1 MQIKQVGP
9 RVFLSRCILLIV
21 IVSEMIVFSSLIY
34 NVAEIITTQDFV
46 EQYLVSLLLGIIF
59 LGVFLIPTWF
69 LLWQYAD
76 IVLKNDGIIVR
87 TCIGITEYI
96 NWCSIKETQQIKNI
110 GVIILWRTNRKIVF
124 NTFYGNG
131 LGLLNT
137 PVILLSICNE
147 DYEHVRSM
155 IEKNIP
161 DVRLSC

>member
-9 RVFLSRCILLIV
+9 RVFISRCILFMAIVTEILI
-21 IVSEMIVFSSLIY
+21 FSSMLY
-34 NVAEIITTQDFV
+34 NVAEILATQDFV
-46 EQYLVSLLLGIIF
+46 KQYLVNLLLGILF
-59 LGVFLIPTWF
+59 FGVFLIPTWF

-76 IVLKNDGIIVR
+76 IVLQSEGIIVR
-87 TCIGITEYI
+87 TCIGISECI
-96 NWCSIKETQQIKNI
+96 HWCSIKETQLINNI

-131 LGLLNT
+131 LGLLNA

-161 DVRLSC
+161 EVRLSC